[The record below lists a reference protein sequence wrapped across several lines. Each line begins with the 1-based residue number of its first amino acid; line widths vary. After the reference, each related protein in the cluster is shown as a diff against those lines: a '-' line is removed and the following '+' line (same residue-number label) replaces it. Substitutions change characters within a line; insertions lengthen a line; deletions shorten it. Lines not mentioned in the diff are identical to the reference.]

1 MSDAGKGAAAP
12 AGRGRIIAAEIL
24 VVLASVTAVIG
35 LFGGFVRYQV
45 FDQATF
51 KQTSA
56 DLIADD
62 TIRQQVATTLVD
74 QLYSN
79 VDIGAALRQDLPAGQ
94 QRLAG
99 PLAAGLRELANRS
112 ATRLLARPR
121 VQSAWVEAVSAA
133 QGRLL
138 RLLDDRSTV
147 IKTDNGL
154 VVLDLQ
160 PLVVQL
166 GDQIAIVNNISGRLP
181 PGSAQITIMKANQLE
196 TAQKITHLLK
206 VVGSFFWLVPLLLI
220 AAAIWL
226 ARGRR
231 RRILRQS
238 AIGALIAGFLV
249 LVIRKLA
256 GSYVTSHLVASE
268 SLRPAVRNAW
278 EIVTQL
284 LADGAWT

>member
-1 MSDAGKGAAAP
+1 M
-12 AGRGRIIAAEIL
+12 
-24 VVLASVTAVIG
+24 
-35 LFGGFVRYQV
+35 
-45 FDQATF
+45 
-51 KQTSA
+51 QT
-56 DLIADD
+56 
-62 TIRQQVATTLVD
+62 
-74 QLYSN
+74 
-79 VDIGAALRQDLPAGQ
+79 
-94 QRLAG
+94 
-99 PLAAGLRELANRS
+99 
-112 ATRLLARPR
+112 
-121 VQSAWVEAVSAA
+121 AWVEAVSAA

-147 IKTDNGL
+147 IKTDNGV

-181 PGSAQITIMKANQLE
+181 PGSTRITIMKADQLE

-284 LADGAWT
+284 LADGAWTLIFVAAIALVGVWLAGETEERSCGATEARRATRAGRDCLRRGRRLRGLARLVGADPAGPPLVPRARCDGDSRSGRRGAQAPERPRGRRERRLLSAAAS